1 MRKTWMNWMVGL
13 GVLAMCACNDAAAP
27 KNAAVVD
34 RFVAFAQTEIAWLQ
48 KSQLGLRKT
57 VTKGEEVSTE
67 DIDSLDW
74 ANEMEWVTEWS
85 LTETAKKSKYDETVD
100 SSGALKI
107 VRFNAQD
114 TAAELQELMV
124 NYRKD
129 KIQLMQWTIKQ
140 RSWYM
145 DRDVRISFQPRQGY
159 GVSVK
164 ENAVWASP
172 NSYEIFAE
180 IGRN

>member
-1 MRKTWMNWMVGL
+1 MRKIWMVGL
-13 GVLAMCACNDAAAP
+13 GVIALVACNDAGSPPNVAAE
-27 KNAAVVD
+27 D
-34 RFVAFAQTEIAWLQ
+34 GFVSFALKEIDWLQ
-48 KSQLGLRKT
+48 KSQPGLRKT
-57 VTKGEEVSTE
+57 VTKGDEVSTE
-67 DIDSLDW
+67 SMDTLDW
-74 ANEMEWVTEWS
+74 SNELEWVTEWS
-85 LTETAKKSKYDETVD
+85 LTDAAKKSKYDETVD

-124 NYRKD
+124 NYRKQ
-129 KIQLMQWTIKQ
+129 KIQLIQWTIKQ

-159 GVSVK
+159 GVSVS
-164 ENAVWASP
+164 ENAIWASP

>member
-1 MRKTWMNWMVGL
+1 MVGL
-13 GVLAMCACNDAAAP
+13 GVIALVACNDAGSPQNVAAE
-27 KNAAVVD
+27 D
-34 RFVAFAQTEIAWLQ
+34 GFVSFALKEIDWLQ
-48 KSQLGLRKT
+48 KSQPGLRKT
-57 VTKGEEVSTE
+57 VTKGDEVSTE
-67 DIDSLDW
+67 SMDTLDW
-74 ANEMEWVTEWS
+74 SNELEWVTEWS
-85 LTETAKKSKYDETVD
+85 LTEAAKKSKYDETVD

-124 NYRKD
+124 NYRKQ
-129 KIQLMQWTIKQ
+129 KIQLIQWTIKQ

-159 GVSVK
+159 GVSVS
-164 ENAVWASP
+164 ENAIWASP

>member
-1 MRKTWMNWMVGL
+1 MRKIWMVGL
-13 GVLAMCACNDAAAP
+13 GVIALVACNDAGSPQNVAAE
-27 KNAAVVD
+27 D
-34 RFVAFAQTEIAWLQ
+34 GFVSFALKEIDWLQ

-57 VTKGEEVSTE
+57 VTKGDEVSTE
-67 DIDSLDW
+67 SMDTLDW
-74 ANEMEWVTEWS
+74 SNELEWVTEWS
-85 LTETAKKSKYDETVD
+85 LTEAAKKSKYDETVD

-124 NYRKD
+124 NYRKQ
-129 KIQLMQWTIKQ
+129 KIQLIQWTIKQ

-159 GVSVK
+159 GVSVS
-164 ENAVWASP
+164 ENAIWASP

>member
-1 MRKTWMNWMVGL
+1 MVGL
-13 GVLAMCACNDAAAP
+13 GVIALVACNDAGSPPNVAAE
-27 KNAAVVD
+27 D
-34 RFVAFAQTEIAWLQ
+34 GFVSFALKEIDWLQ
-48 KSQLGLRKT
+48 KSQPGLRKT
-57 VTKGEEVSTE
+57 VTKGDEVSTE
-67 DIDSLDW
+67 SMDTLDW
-74 ANEMEWVTEWS
+74 SNELEWVTEWS
-85 LTETAKKSKYDETVD
+85 LTEAAKKSKYDETVD

-124 NYRKD
+124 NYRKQ
-129 KIQLMQWTIKQ
+129 KIQLIQWTIKQ

-159 GVSVK
+159 GVSVS
-164 ENAVWASP
+164 ENAIWASP

>member
-1 MRKTWMNWMVGL
+1 MRKIWMVGL
-13 GVLAMCACNDAAAP
+13 GVIALVACNDAGSPQNVAAE
-27 KNAAVVD
+27 D
-34 RFVAFAQTEIAWLQ
+34 GFVSFALKEIDWLQ
-48 KSQLGLRKT
+48 KSQPGLRKT
-57 VTKGEEVSTE
+57 VTKGDEVSTE
-67 DIDSLDW
+67 SMDTLDW
-74 ANEMEWVTEWS
+74 SNELEWVTEWS
-85 LTETAKKSKYDETVD
+85 LTEAAKKSKYDETVD

-124 NYRKD
+124 NYRKQ
-129 KIQLMQWTIKQ
+129 KIQLIQWTIKQ

-159 GVSVK
+159 GVSVS
-164 ENAVWASP
+164 ENAIWASP
-172 NSYEIFAE
+172 HSYEIFAE

>member
-1 MRKTWMNWMVGL
+1 MVGL
-13 GVLAMCACNDAAAP
+13 GVIALVACNDAGSPQNVAAE
-27 KNAAVVD
+27 D
-34 RFVAFAQTEIAWLQ
+34 EFLSFALNEIDWLQ
-48 KSQLGLRKT
+48 KSQPGLRKT
-57 VTKGEEVSTE
+57 VTKGDEVSTE
-67 DIDSLDW
+67 SMDTLDW
-74 ANEMEWVTEWS
+74 SNELEWVTEWS
-85 LTETAKKSKYDETVD
+85 LTEAAKKSKYDETVD

-124 NYRKD
+124 NYRKQ
-129 KIQLMQWTIKQ
+129 KIQLIQWTIKQ

-159 GVSVK
+159 GVSVS
-164 ENAVWASP
+164 ENAIWASP

>member
-1 MRKTWMNWMVGL
+1 MRKIWMVGL
-13 GVLAMCACNDAAAP
+13 GVIALVACNDADSPQNVAAE
-27 KNAAVVD
+27 D
-34 RFVAFAQTEIAWLQ
+34 GFVSFALKEIDWLQ
-48 KSQLGLRKT
+48 KSQPGLRKT
-57 VTKGEEVSTE
+57 VTKGDEVSTE
-67 DIDSLDW
+67 SMDTLDW
-74 ANEMEWVTEWS
+74 SNELEWVTEWS
-85 LTETAKKSKYDETVD
+85 LTEAAKKSKYDETVD

-124 NYRKD
+124 NYRKQ
-129 KIQLMQWTIKQ
+129 KIQLIQWTIKQ

-159 GVSVK
+159 GVSVS
-164 ENAVWASP
+164 ENAIWASP

>member
-1 MRKTWMNWMVGL
+1 MVGL
-13 GVLAMCACNDAAAP
+13 GVIALVACNDAGSPPNVAAE
-27 KNAAVVD
+27 D
-34 RFVAFAQTEIAWLQ
+34 GFVSFALKEIDWLQ
-48 KSQLGLRKT
+48 KSQPGLRKT
-57 VTKGEEVSTE
+57 VTKGDEVSTE
-67 DIDSLDW
+67 SMDTLDW
-74 ANEMEWVTEWS
+74 SNELEWVTEWS
-85 LTETAKKSKYDETVD
+85 LTEAAKKSKYDETVD

-124 NYRKD
+124 NYRKQ
-129 KIQLMQWTIKQ
+129 KIQLIQWTIKQ

-159 GVSVK
+159 GVSVS
-164 ENAVWASP
+164 ENAIWASP
-172 NSYEIFAE
+172 HSYEIFAE

>member
-1 MRKTWMNWMVGL
+1 MRKIWMVGL
-13 GVLAMCACNDAAAP
+13 GVIALVACNDAGSPQNVAAE
-27 KNAAVVD
+27 D
-34 RFVAFAQTEIAWLQ
+34 GFVSFALNEIDWLQ
-48 KSQLGLRKT
+48 KSQPGLRKT
-57 VTKGEEVSTE
+57 VTKGDEVSTE
-67 DIDSLDW
+67 SMDTLDW
-74 ANEMEWVTEWS
+74 SNELEWVTEWS
-85 LTETAKKSKYDETVD
+85 LTEAAKKSKYDETVD

-124 NYRKD
+124 NYRKQ
-129 KIQLMQWTIKQ
+129 KIQLIQWTIKQ
-140 RSWYM
+140 RSWFM

-159 GVSVK
+159 GVSVS
-164 ENAVWASP
+164 ENAIWASP

>member
-1 MRKTWMNWMVGL
+1 MRKIWMVGL
-13 GVLAMCACNDAAAP
+13 GVIALVACNDAGSPQNVAAE
-27 KNAAVVD
+27 D
-34 RFVAFAQTEIAWLQ
+34 GFVSFALKEIDWLQ
-48 KSQLGLRKT
+48 KSQPGLRKT
-57 VTKGEEVSTE
+57 VTKGDEVSTE
-67 DIDSLDW
+67 SMDTLDW
-74 ANEMEWVTEWS
+74 SNELEWVTEWS
-85 LTETAKKSKYDETVD
+85 LTEAAKKSKYDETVD

-124 NYRKD
+124 NYRKQ
-129 KIQLMQWTIKQ
+129 KIQLIQWTIKQ

-159 GVSVK
+159 GVSVS
-164 ENAVWASP
+164 ENAIWASP

>member
-1 MRKTWMNWMVGL
+1 MRKIWMVGL
-13 GVLAMCACNDAAAP
+13 GVIALVACNDAGSPQNVAAE
-27 KNAAVVD
+27 D
-34 RFVAFAQTEIAWLQ
+34 GFVSFALNEIDWLQ
-48 KSQLGLRKT
+48 KSQPGLRKT
-57 VTKGEEVSTE
+57 VTKGDEVSTE
-67 DIDSLDW
+67 SMDTLDW
-74 ANEMEWVTEWS
+74 SNELEWVTEWS
-85 LTETAKKSKYDETVD
+85 LTEAAKKSKYDETVD

-124 NYRKD
+124 NYRKQ
-129 KIQLMQWTIKQ
+129 KIQLIQWTIKQ

-159 GVSVK
+159 GVSVS
-164 ENAVWASP
+164 ENAIWASP

>member
-1 MRKTWMNWMVGL
+1 MMNKLGFGLVGL
-13 GVLAMCACNDAAAP
+13 CLMGLVACGESEGVKKVAEKDA
-27 KNAAVVD
+27 
-34 RFVAFAQTEIAWLQ
+34 FVAFAQEEIAWLQ
-48 KSQLGLRKT
+48 QSQPGLRKT
-57 VTKGEEVSTE
+57 VSKGEEVSTE
-67 DIDSLDW
+67 TLDSVDW
-74 ANEMEWVTEWS
+74 VNELEWLSAWS
-85 LTETAKKSKYDETVD
+85 LVESSKKTKYDETVD
-100 SSGALKI
+100 TSGALKI

-124 NYRKD
+124 NYRKN

-159 GVSVK
+159 GISVN
-164 ENAVWASP
+164 ENAIWSSP
-172 NSYEIFAE
+172 KAYEIFAE

>member
-1 MRKTWMNWMVGL
+1 MRKIWMVGL
-13 GVLAMCACNDAAAP
+13 GVIALVACNDAGSPPNVAAE
-27 KNAAVVD
+27 D
-34 RFVAFAQTEIAWLQ
+34 GFVSFALKEIDWLQ
-48 KSQLGLRKT
+48 KYQPGLRKT
-57 VTKGEEVSTE
+57 VTKGDEVSTE
-67 DIDSLDW
+67 SLDTLDW
-74 ANEMEWVTEWS
+74 SNELEWVTEWS
-85 LTETAKKSKYDETVD
+85 LTEAAKKSKYDETVD

-124 NYRKD
+124 NYRKQ
-129 KIQLMQWTIKQ
+129 KIQLIQWTIKQ

-159 GVSVK
+159 GVSVS
-164 ENAVWASP
+164 ENAIWASP

>member
-1 MRKTWMNWMVGL
+1 MVGL
-13 GVLAMCACNDAAAP
+13 GMIALVACNDAGSPQNVAAE
-27 KNAAVVD
+27 D
-34 RFVAFAQTEIAWLQ
+34 GFVSFALKEIDWLQ
-48 KSQLGLRKT
+48 KSQPGLRKT
-57 VTKGEEVSTE
+57 VTKGDEVSTE
-67 DIDSLDW
+67 SMDTLDW
-74 ANEMEWVTEWS
+74 SNELEWVTEWS
-85 LTETAKKSKYDETVD
+85 LTEAAKKSKYDETVD

-124 NYRKD
+124 NYRKQ
-129 KIQLMQWTIKQ
+129 KIQLIQWTIKQ

-159 GVSVK
+159 GVSVS
-164 ENAVWASP
+164 ENAIWASP

>member
-1 MRKTWMNWMVGL
+1 MVGL
-13 GVLAMCACNDAAAP
+13 GMIALVACNDAGSPQNVAAE
-27 KNAAVVD
+27 D
-34 RFVAFAQTEIAWLQ
+34 GFVSFALNEIDWLQ
-48 KSQLGLRKT
+48 KSQPGLRKT
-57 VTKGEEVSTE
+57 VTKGDEVSTE
-67 DIDSLDW
+67 SMDTLDW
-74 ANEMEWVTEWS
+74 SNELEWVTEWS
-85 LTETAKKSKYDETVD
+85 LTEAAKKSKYDETVD

-124 NYRKD
+124 NYRKQ
-129 KIQLMQWTIKQ
+129 KIQLIQWTIKQ

-159 GVSVK
+159 GVSVS
-164 ENAVWASP
+164 ENAIWASP

>member
-1 MRKTWMNWMVGL
+1 MRKIWMVGL
-13 GVLAMCACNDAAAP
+13 GMIALVACNDAGSPQNVAAE
-27 KNAAVVD
+27 D
-34 RFVAFAQTEIAWLQ
+34 GFVSFALNEIDWLQ
-48 KSQLGLRKT
+48 KSQPGLRKT
-57 VTKGEEVSTE
+57 VTKGDEVSTE
-67 DIDSLDW
+67 SMDTLDW
-74 ANEMEWVTEWS
+74 SNELEWVTEWS
-85 LTETAKKSKYDETVD
+85 LTEAAKKSKYDETVD

-124 NYRKD
+124 NYRKQ
-129 KIQLMQWTIKQ
+129 KIQLIQWTIKQ

-159 GVSVK
+159 GVSVS
-164 ENAVWASP
+164 ENAIWASP

>member
-1 MRKTWMNWMVGL
+1 MRKIWMVGL
-13 GVLAMCACNDAAAP
+13 GVIALVACNDAGSPPNVAAE
-27 KNAAVVD
+27 D
-34 RFVAFAQTEIAWLQ
+34 GFVSFALKEIDWLQ
-48 KSQLGLRKT
+48 KSQPGLRKT
-57 VTKGEEVSTE
+57 VTKGDEVSTE
-67 DIDSLDW
+67 SMDTLDW
-74 ANEMEWVTEWS
+74 SNELEWVTEWS
-85 LTETAKKSKYDETVD
+85 LTEAAKKSKYDETVD

-124 NYRKD
+124 NYRKQ
-129 KIQLMQWTIKQ
+129 KIQLIQWTIKQ

-159 GVSVK
+159 GVSVS
-164 ENAVWASP
+164 ENAIWASP

>member
-1 MRKTWMNWMVGL
+1 MRKIWMVGL
-13 GVLAMCACNDAAAP
+13 GVIALVACNDAGSPQNVAAE
-27 KNAAVVD
+27 D
-34 RFVAFAQTEIAWLQ
+34 GFVSFALKEIDWLQ
-48 KSQLGLRKT
+48 KSQPGLRKT
-57 VTKGEEVSTE
+57 VTKGDEVSTE
-67 DIDSLDW
+67 SMDTLDW
-74 ANEMEWVTEWS
+74 SNELEWVTEWS
-85 LTETAKKSKYDETVD
+85 LTEAAKKSKYDETVD

-114 TAAELQELMV
+114 TAVELQELMV
-124 NYRKD
+124 NYRKQ
-129 KIQLMQWTIKQ
+129 KIQLIQWTIKQ

-159 GVSVK
+159 GVSVS
-164 ENAVWASP
+164 ENAIWASP

>member
-1 MRKTWMNWMVGL
+1 MRKIWLVGL
-13 GVLAMCACNDAAAP
+13 GVIALVACNDADSPQNVAAE
-27 KNAAVVD
+27 D
-34 RFVAFAQTEIAWLQ
+34 GFVSFALKEIDWLQ
-48 KSQLGLRKT
+48 KSQPGLRKT
-57 VTKGEEVSTE
+57 VTKGDEVSTE
-67 DIDSLDW
+67 SMDTLDW
-74 ANEMEWVTEWS
+74 SNELEWVTEWS
-85 LTETAKKSKYDETVD
+85 LAEAAKKSKYDETVD

-124 NYRKD
+124 NYRKQ
-129 KIQLMQWTIKQ
+129 KIQLIQWTIKQ

-159 GVSVK
+159 GVSVS
-164 ENAVWASP
+164 ENAIWASP

>member
-1 MRKTWMNWMVGL
+1 MVGL
-13 GVLAMCACNDAAAP
+13 GVIALVACNDAGSPPNVAAE
-27 KNAAVVD
+27 D
-34 RFVAFAQTEIAWLQ
+34 GFVSFALKEIDWLQ
-48 KSQLGLRKT
+48 KSQPGLRKT
-57 VTKGEEVSTE
+57 VTKGDEVSTE
-67 DIDSLDW
+67 SMDTLDW
-74 ANEMEWVTEWS
+74 SNELEWVTEWS
-85 LTETAKKSKYDETVD
+85 LTDAAKKSKYDETVD

-124 NYRKD
+124 NYRKQ
-129 KIQLMQWTIKQ
+129 KIQLIQWTIKQ

-159 GVSVK
+159 GVSVS
-164 ENAVWASP
+164 ENAIWASP

>member
-1 MRKTWMNWMVGL
+1 MLGL
-13 GVLAMCACNDAAAP
+13 GVIALVACNDAGSPQNVAAE
-27 KNAAVVD
+27 D
-34 RFVAFAQTEIAWLQ
+34 GFVSFALKEIDWLQ
-48 KSQLGLRKT
+48 KSQPGLRKT
-57 VTKGEEVSTE
+57 VTKGDEVSTE
-67 DIDSLDW
+67 SMDTLDW
-74 ANEMEWVTEWS
+74 SNELEWVTEWS
-85 LTETAKKSKYDETVD
+85 LTEAAKKSKYDETVD

-124 NYRKD
+124 NYRKQ
-129 KIQLMQWTIKQ
+129 KIQLIQWTIKQ

-159 GVSVK
+159 GVSVS
-164 ENAVWASP
+164 ENAIWASP

>member
-1 MRKTWMNWMVGL
+1 MVGL
-13 GVLAMCACNDAAAP
+13 GVIALVACNDAGSPQNVAAE
-27 KNAAVVD
+27 D
-34 RFVAFAQTEIAWLQ
+34 GFVSFALKEIDWLQ
-48 KSQLGLRKT
+48 KSQPGLRKT
-57 VTKGEEVSTE
+57 VTKGDEVSTE
-67 DIDSLDW
+67 SMDTLDW
-74 ANEMEWVTEWS
+74 SNELEWVTEWS
-85 LTETAKKSKYDETVD
+85 LTEAAKKSKYDETVD

-124 NYRKD
+124 NYRKQ
-129 KIQLMQWTIKQ
+129 KIQLIQWTIKQ
-140 RSWYM
+140 RSWFM

-159 GVSVK
+159 GVSVS
-164 ENAVWASP
+164 ENAIWASP

>member
-1 MRKTWMNWMVGL
+1 MRKIWMVGL
-13 GVLAMCACNDAAAP
+13 GAIALVACNDAGSPQNVAAE
-27 KNAAVVD
+27 D
-34 RFVAFAQTEIAWLQ
+34 GFVSFALKEIDWLQ
-48 KSQLGLRKT
+48 KSQPGLRKT
-57 VTKGEEVSTE
+57 VTKGDEVSTE
-67 DIDSLDW
+67 SMDTLDW
-74 ANEMEWVTEWS
+74 SNELEWVTEWS
-85 LTETAKKSKYDETVD
+85 LTEAAKKSKYDETVD

-124 NYRKD
+124 NYRKQ
-129 KIQLMQWTIKQ
+129 KIQLIQWTIKQ

-159 GVSVK
+159 GVSVS
-164 ENAVWASP
+164 ENAIWASP

>member
-1 MRKTWMNWMVGL
+1 MVGL
-13 GVLAMCACNDAAAP
+13 GVIALVACNYAGSPQNVAAE
-27 KNAAVVD
+27 D
-34 RFVAFAQTEIAWLQ
+34 GFVSFALKEIDWLQ
-48 KSQLGLRKT
+48 KSQPGLRKT
-57 VTKGEEVSTE
+57 VTKGDEVSTE
-67 DIDSLDW
+67 SMDTLDW
-74 ANEMEWVTEWS
+74 SNELEWVTEWS
-85 LTETAKKSKYDETVD
+85 LTEAAKKSKYDETVD

-124 NYRKD
+124 NYRKQ
-129 KIQLMQWTIKQ
+129 KIQLIQWTIKQ

-159 GVSVK
+159 GVSVS
-164 ENAVWASP
+164 ENAIWASP

>member
-1 MRKTWMNWMVGL
+1 MRKIWMVGL
-13 GVLAMCACNDAAAP
+13 GVIALVACNDAGSPQNVAAE
-27 KNAAVVD
+27 D
-34 RFVAFAQTEIAWLQ
+34 GFVSFALKEIDWLQ
-48 KSQLGLRKT
+48 KSQPGLRKT
-57 VTKGEEVSTE
+57 VTKGDEVSTE
-67 DIDSLDW
+67 SMDTLDW
-74 ANEMEWVTEWS
+74 SNELEWVTEWS
-85 LTETAKKSKYDETVD
+85 LTDAAKKSKYDETVD

-124 NYRKD
+124 NYRKQ
-129 KIQLMQWTIKQ
+129 KIQLIQWTIKQ

-159 GVSVK
+159 GVSVS
-164 ENAVWASP
+164 ENAIWASP

>member
-1 MRKTWMNWMVGL
+1 MVGL
-13 GVLAMCACNDAAAP
+13 GVIALVACNDADSPQNVAAE
-27 KNAAVVD
+27 D
-34 RFVAFAQTEIAWLQ
+34 GFVSFALKEIDWLQ
-48 KSQLGLRKT
+48 KSQPGLRKT
-57 VTKGEEVSTE
+57 VTKGDEVSTE
-67 DIDSLDW
+67 SMDTLDW
-74 ANEMEWVTEWS
+74 SNELEWVTEWS
-85 LTETAKKSKYDETVD
+85 LTEAAKKSKYDETVD

-124 NYRKD
+124 NYRKQ
-129 KIQLMQWTIKQ
+129 KIQLIQWTIKQ

-159 GVSVK
+159 GVSVS
-164 ENAVWASP
+164 ENAIWASP

>member
-1 MRKTWMNWMVGL
+1 MVGL
-13 GVLAMCACNDAAAP
+13 GVIALVACNDAGSPQNVAAE
-27 KNAAVVD
+27 D
-34 RFVAFAQTEIAWLQ
+34 GFVSFALEEIDWLQ
-48 KSQLGLRKT
+48 KSQSGLRKT
-57 VTKGEEVSTE
+57 VTKGDEVSTE
-67 DIDSLDW
+67 SMDTLDW
-74 ANEMEWVTEWS
+74 SNELEWVTEWS
-85 LTETAKKSKYDETVD
+85 LTEAAKKSKYDETVD

-124 NYRKD
+124 NYRKQ
-129 KIQLMQWTIKQ
+129 KIQLIQWTIKQ

-159 GVSVK
+159 GVSVS
-164 ENAVWASP
+164 ENAIWASP

>member
-1 MRKTWMNWMVGL
+1 MVGL
-13 GVLAMCACNDAAAP
+13 GVIALVACNDAGSPQNVAAEDGI
-27 KNAAVVD
+27 VS
-34 RFVAFAQTEIAWLQ
+34 FALKEIDWLQ
-48 KSQLGLRKT
+48 KSQPGLRKT
-57 VTKGEEVSTE
+57 VTKGDEVSTE
-67 DIDSLDW
+67 SMDTLDW
-74 ANEMEWVTEWS
+74 SNELEWVTEWS
-85 LTETAKKSKYDETVD
+85 LTEAAKKSKYDETVD

-124 NYRKD
+124 NYRKQ
-129 KIQLMQWTIKQ
+129 KIQLIQWTIKQ

-159 GVSVK
+159 GVSVS
-164 ENAVWASP
+164 ENAIWASP

>member
-1 MRKTWMNWMVGL
+1 MRKIWMVGL
-13 GVLAMCACNDAAAP
+13 GVIALVACNDAGSPQNVAAE
-27 KNAAVVD
+27 D
-34 RFVAFAQTEIAWLQ
+34 GFVSFALKEIDWLQ
-48 KSQLGLRKT
+48 KSQPGLRKT
-57 VTKGEEVSTE
+57 VTKGDEVSTE
-67 DIDSLDW
+67 SMDTLDW
-74 ANEMEWVTEWS
+74 SNELEWVTEWS
-85 LTETAKKSKYDETVD
+85 LTEAAKKSKYDETVD

-124 NYRKD
+124 NYRKQ
-129 KIQLMQWTIKQ
+129 KIQLIQWTIKQ
-140 RSWYM
+140 RSWFM

-159 GVSVK
+159 GVSVS
-164 ENAVWASP
+164 ENAIWASP

>member
-1 MRKTWMNWMVGL
+1 MVGL
-13 GVLAMCACNDAAAP
+13 GVIALVACNDAGSPQNVAAE
-27 KNAAVVD
+27 D
-34 RFVAFAQTEIAWLQ
+34 GFVSFALNEIDWLQ
-48 KSQLGLRKT
+48 KSQPGLRKT
-57 VTKGEEVSTE
+57 VTKGDEVSTE
-67 DIDSLDW
+67 SMDTLDW
-74 ANEMEWVTEWS
+74 SNELEWVTEWS
-85 LTETAKKSKYDETVD
+85 LTEAAKKSKYDETVD

-124 NYRKD
+124 NYRKQ
-129 KIQLMQWTIKQ
+129 KIQLIQWTIKQ
-140 RSWYM
+140 RSWFM

-159 GVSVK
+159 GVSVS
-164 ENAVWASP
+164 ENAIWASP

>member
-1 MRKTWMNWMVGL
+1 MVGL
-13 GVLAMCACNDAAAP
+13 GVIALVACNDAGSPPNVAAE
-27 KNAAVVD
+27 D
-34 RFVAFAQTEIAWLQ
+34 GFVSFALNEIDWLQ
-48 KSQLGLRKT
+48 KSQPGLRKT
-57 VTKGEEVSTE
+57 VTKGDEVSTE
-67 DIDSLDW
+67 SMDTLDW
-74 ANEMEWVTEWS
+74 SNELEWVTEWS
-85 LTETAKKSKYDETVD
+85 LTEAAKKSKYDETVD

-124 NYRKD
+124 NYRKQ
-129 KIQLMQWTIKQ
+129 KIQLIQWTIKQ

-159 GVSVK
+159 GVSVS
-164 ENAVWASP
+164 ENAIWASP

>member
-1 MRKTWMNWMVGL
+1 MRKIWLVGL
-13 GVLAMCACNDAAAP
+13 GVIALVACNDADSPQNVAAE
-27 KNAAVVD
+27 D
-34 RFVAFAQTEIAWLQ
+34 GFVSFALKEIDWLQ
-48 KSQLGLRKT
+48 KSQPGLRKT
-57 VTKGEEVSTE
+57 VTKGDEVSTE
-67 DIDSLDW
+67 SMDTLDW
-74 ANEMEWVTEWS
+74 SNELEWVTEWS
-85 LTETAKKSKYDETVD
+85 LTEAAKKSKYDETVD

-124 NYRKD
+124 NYRKQ
-129 KIQLMQWTIKQ
+129 KIQLIQWTIKQ

-159 GVSVK
+159 GVSVS
-164 ENAVWASP
+164 ENAIWASP

>member
-1 MRKTWMNWMVGL
+1 MVGL
-13 GVLAMCACNDAAAP
+13 GVIALVACNDAGSPPNVAAE
-27 KNAAVVD
+27 D
-34 RFVAFAQTEIAWLQ
+34 GFVSFALEEIDWLQ
-48 KSQLGLRKT
+48 KSQPGLRKT
-57 VTKGEEVSTE
+57 VTKGDEVSTE
-67 DIDSLDW
+67 SMDTLDW
-74 ANEMEWVTEWS
+74 SNELEWVTEWS
-85 LTETAKKSKYDETVD
+85 LTEAAKKSKYDETVD

-124 NYRKD
+124 NYRKQ
-129 KIQLMQWTIKQ
+129 KIQLIQWTIKQ
-140 RSWYM
+140 RSWFM

-159 GVSVK
+159 GVSVS
-164 ENAVWASP
+164 ENAIWASP

>member
-1 MRKTWMNWMVGL
+1 MVGL
-13 GVLAMCACNDAAAP
+13 GVIALVACNDAGSPQNVAAE
-27 KNAAVVD
+27 D
-34 RFVAFAQTEIAWLQ
+34 GFVSFALKEIDWLQ
-48 KSQLGLRKT
+48 KSQPGLRKT
-57 VTKGEEVSTE
+57 VTKGDEVSTE
-67 DIDSLDW
+67 SMDTLDW
-74 ANEMEWVTEWS
+74 SNELEWVMEWS
-85 LTETAKKSKYDETVD
+85 LTEAAKKSKYDETVD

-124 NYRKD
+124 NYRKQ
-129 KIQLMQWTIKQ
+129 KIQLIQWTIKQ

-159 GVSVK
+159 GVSVS
-164 ENAVWASP
+164 ENAIWASP